1 MQWRMLGR
9 RGEMASWTIVGDA
22 AQSAWPDLAEARR
35 AREEA
40 LRGKQVRRFHLGT
53 NYRNS
58 AEIFEFAASVV
69 RRAVPDADLPDA
81 VRRTGIEPE
90 HRTVPAGALAG
101 PVAGPVA
108 GSLAGSVAV
117 SVADEVKRLRDLV
130 DGTIGVITPVA
141 RQAEI
146 AAAVAEPS
154 DRRVLVVDAMRAKGL
169 EYDAVV
175 VVAPD
180 EIAAE
185 SPAGV
190 RVLYVALTRAT
201 HRLVT
206 IATRPWPSDVA
217 AGAPL

>member
-1 MQWRMLGR
+1 
-9 RGEMASWTIVGDA
+9 
-22 AQSAWPDLAEARR
+22 
-35 AREEA
+35 
-40 LRGKQVRRFHLGT
+40 
-53 NYRNS
+53 
-58 AEIFEFAASVV
+58 VV

-108 GSLAGSVAV
+108 GSLAG